1 MNLVEACLKGDES
14 GSVKALGEMVS
25 RAQPAAIWAVLMHA
39 ASWHEQRTYDT
50 PHSSI
55 ITFAIHR
62 MIEDFGIQDRL
73 LENQPESSPIEA
85 SDDLKHS
92 IQLVLIQRLA
102 QHLAAVDHWLPEKG
116 PRYDVQSGV
125 DSPGNL
131 LRKFSQAMREHSV
144 LGAMEGAIGL
154 TAMNQNVRLTRMALS
169 MAAEHPDSLGHGF
182 IMPVSL
188 LAETPPPKYSHPH
201 IAALWHL
208 FEYMVRKVPAERP
221 SKFAEDDQF
230 KVIVEPTDLTRYV
243 DLIAT
248 AVVNYGILGHNSIFA
263 HRIAYAS
270 SHGLIHDKTVD
281 WLFDILQ
288 KNIGT
293 KAMSKSDLST
303 KSLID
308 EKTGTDWDSIPSVIT
323 LPNSETTRDWFSE
336 NLSDIWKPMLDLKS
350 SSFETLIPTLK
361 KKEWNMVRAA
371 QYAMASL
378 YGSSKS
384 SHIII
389 FTQSTWNLV
398 DMGIIPEGLAA
409 LQVHRMVRGYLKGR

>member
-1 MNLVEACLKGDES
+1 MNLVEACLKGDEPEA
-14 GSVKALGEMVS
+14 VKALGEMLP
-25 RAQPAAIWAVLMHA
+25 RAQPAAIWAILMHA

-62 MIEDFGIQDRL
+62 MIEDFGFQDRL
-73 LENQPESSPIEA
+73 LESQPEYSPIDA
-85 SDDLKHS
+85 PDDLKHT
-92 IQLVLIQRLA
+92 IQLALIQRLTR
-102 QHLAAVDHWLPEKG
+102 HLAAVDHWLPEKG
-116 PRYDVQSGV
+116 PRYDIQSGV

-131 LRKFSQAMREHSV
+131 LRKFSQAMKQHSI
-144 LGAMEGAIGL
+144 LGAMEGAVGL
-154 TAMNQNVRLTRMALS
+154 TTMDQKVRLTRMAVS

-188 LAETPPPKYSHPH
+188 LTEIPPEKYRSPH

-208 FEYMVRKVPAERP
+208 FEYMVRKVPSERP
-221 SKFAEDDQF
+221 TKFVEDDQF
-230 KVIVEPTDLTRYV
+230 KTLVNAADLTRYV
-243 DLIAT
+243 DLIDT

-270 SHGLIHDKTVD
+270 AQGLIQDKTAD
-281 WLFDILQ
+281 WLFDVLQ

-293 KAMSKSDLST
+293 EAISKSDLST
-303 KSLID
+303 KRLID
-308 EKTGTDWDSIPSVIT
+308 ERTGTDWDAMPSTIT
-323 LPNSETTRDWFSE
+323 LPHSETTTDWFSE
-336 NLSDIWKPMLDLKS
+336 NLTDIWKPMLDLKS
-350 SSFETLIPTLK
+350 SAFETLIPTMTK
-361 KKEWNMVRAA
+361 KDWSMVRAA

-378 YGSSKS
+378 YGSPKS

-398 DMGIIPEGLAA
+398 DMGLIPEELAA
-409 LQVHRMVRGYLKGR
+409 LQVHRMVRGYLRGR